1 MDTSLVVG
9 RIVQVNYRYRLYL
22 KVSTKVE
29 ELITLKITICVGTD
43 IM

>member
-1 MDTSLVVG
+1 VDTSLVVG
-9 RIVQVNYRYRLYL
+9 RIVQVNYRYRLCL

-29 ELITLKITICVGTD
+29 EFITLKINIRVGTD